1 MTVVRLDISERGPY
15 QGGVSFG
22 DIGPYEYFSGMMH
35 FAIDPSSPVNRQIRD
50 LELAPTNAQGWVEFS
65 AQFHLLAPREVPPDG
80 RLLVD
85 SPNRGNLTALGM
97 FNGAARRDSAA
108 ADVDA
113 GNGYLMRAGY
123 SVLSVAIQWDVPNS
137 PERLRA
143 FFPEALRDGR
153 RLEGP
158 AFLQW
163 WGNRLTYEQLL
174 SDAGHAPYPTAD
186 VADQHATLTV
196 RSYHEE
202 APRAVP
208 RDAWHFAR
216 VVDGAPVPDAHYC
229 FLPEGFQPG
238 KVYELTYTAVG
249 APVIGLAFAGYRDA
263 ASFFKYGSE
272 ADGNPLASHLK
283 YAYGFGQSM
292 NGRWLRE
299 YLYWGFNRDENGR
312 RAYDALLP
320 LTGSS
325 RRGEFN
331 FRFGQPSTNIL
342 RAPGNVYP
350 FAFEATPDA
359 TTREPR
365 GLLDRSR
372 VNESMPKVVCV
383 NSGMEYWWSGASLA
397 HTTIDA
403 TQDLAPPADVRTY
416 FLAGTQHSPGTL
428 PLTNRTV
435 DDFLASNPINVQDYR
450 PAMRALLDVT
460 DHWVREGLEPPLSRV
475 PRLADGTAA
484 SREDFI
490 EDLSRIPG
498 IAFPSHL
505 PQRLRLS
512 FGADPVEDPVQV
524 QYPPT
529 ESGAYAVVVS
539 AGDRDGNDVAGIRL
553 PEVGVPLGTYTGW
566 NVRDAS
572 MGEAGLMTSGSPLLG
587 STIPFARNKQA
598 REAAGDPRAS
608 IEERYASKADYLAQI
623 RDYALQMVGERLLLE
638 EDVERCVEMAA
649 ARWDAFTGGES

>member
-1 MTVVRLDISERGPY
+1 MTVVRLEISERGPY

-22 DIGPYEYFSGMMH
+22 EIGPYEYLAGVMH
-35 FAIDPSSPVNRQIRD
+35 FAIDPLSDANREIRD
-50 LELAPTNAQGWVEFS
+50 LELAPTNAQGQVEFS
-65 AQFHLLAPREVPPDG
+65 AQFHLLAPRDAPPNG

-97 FNGAARRDSAA
+97 FNGAVRRDSAT
-108 ADVDA
+108 ADVNA

-143 FFPEALRDGR
+143 FFPEAVQDGR

-163 WGNRLTYEQLL
+163 WGNKLTHVQLL
-174 SDAGHAPYPTAD
+174 SDAGHVPYPTAD
-186 VADQHATLTV
+186 VADPHATLTV
-196 RSYHEE
+196 RDHQD
-202 APRAVP
+202 ATPRVVP
-208 RDAWHFAR
+208 RNAWQFAR
-216 VVDGAPVPDAHYC
+216 VVDGASVADARYC
-229 FLPEGFQPG
+229 FFPDGFQPG

-263 ASFFKYGSE
+263 ASFFKYAS
-272 ADGNPLASHLK
+272 ASDGNPLAGRFDH
-283 YAYGFGQSM
+283 AYGFGQSM

-299 YLYWGFNRDENGR
+299 LLYWGFNHDEEGR
-312 RAYDALLP
+312 RAYDALMP

-350 FAFEATPDA
+350 FAFEATPDVNA
-359 TTREPR
+359 GQAR

-372 VNESMPKVVCV
+372 ATASMPKVVCV

-397 HTTIDA
+397 HTTTDA
-403 TQDLAPPADVRTY
+403 SQDLEPPPDVRTY
-416 FLAGTQHSPGTL
+416 YLAGTQHSPGAL

-435 DDFLASNPINVQDYR
+435 DDFVASNPINVQDYR
-450 PAMRALLDVT
+450 PAMRALLDVL
-460 DHWVREGLEPPLSRV
+460 DRWVRRGCRTTGESRAAVGGRYSGIQGELHRGPQPGPRYRVSDAAAATVAARVRVRAESVEV
-475 PRLADGTAA
+475 P
-484 SREDFI
+484 
-490 EDLSRIPG
+490 
-498 IAFPSHL
+498 
-505 PQRLRLS
+505 
-512 FGADPVEDPVQV
+512 
-524 QYPPT
+524 YPPT
-529 ESGAYAVVVS
+529 ESGAYSVVVS
-539 AGDRDGNDVAGIRL
+539 AGDADGNEVAGIRL

-572 MGEAGLMTSGSPLLG
+572 MGEAGLMTSGSPLMG
-587 STIPFARNKQA
+587 STIPFAATRQA
-598 REAAGDPRAS
+598 RSAAGDPRLS
-608 IEERYASKADYLAQI
+608 IEERYANKADYLTQV
-623 RDYALQMVGERLLLE
+623 REYARQLVGERFLLE

-649 ARWDAFTGGES
+649 ARWDALSGGAR